1 MLFVL
6 AWVFW
11 LLRWGPAFLVVTFVA
26 WLILHRRIEA
36 GLGDVLRRQWRR
48 AWPPGLPVLIALLV
62 ASALTFVLYD
72 APTTAKVLPVALD
85 VLALSMV
92 LFGHW
97 WTRFRLPRWLGGDGP
112 SPLLSSRASD
122 AIGVDALPMNRL
134 AGPEAL
140 AHAGAAR
147 RRLVA
152 PPASDRSGRPD

>member
-1 MLFVL
+1 MSGDYGDNMLPSERSSESLRHRRAAAVLFVL

-62 ASALTFVLYD
+62 TSALTFVLYD

-85 VLALSMV
+85 VVALSMI

-97 WTRFRLPRWLGGDGP
+97 WTRVTLPRWLGGDGP
-112 SPLLSSRASD
+112 SPLRSS
-122 AIGVDALPMNRL
+122 
-134 AGPEAL
+134 GPL
-140 AHAGAAR
+140 T
-147 RRLVA
+147 
-152 PPASDRSGRPD
+152 RSAWTRSR